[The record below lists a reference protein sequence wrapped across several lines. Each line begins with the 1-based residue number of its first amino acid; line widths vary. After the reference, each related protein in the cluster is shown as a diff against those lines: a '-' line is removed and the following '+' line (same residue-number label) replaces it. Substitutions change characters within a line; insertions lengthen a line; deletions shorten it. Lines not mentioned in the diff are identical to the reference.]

1 MSGRID
7 RFNKRKK
14 IIESNQSLPFISG
27 VVDQESVEV
36 LLAAGV
42 NDERLDKLDYTTD
55 LSFTLEADPEEVK
68 SLLLDI
74 RSEFNEK
81 RVELLLE
88 ETKKGIVSS
97 IVGPFGLGKLMSA
110 YDKEGGSVDT
120 IHNVRN
126 DVYAT
131 DTEQA
136 AYDTRGDYNS
146 SDYHGHKDYR
156 NKNRE
161 DSQLQDKR
169 ALSDSYTGNALDNNS
184 RRHLDHTISAN
195 EVHNDAGRIL
205 AEVDGPS
212 AANSESNLNSTS
224 EHINNKSGKGALTS
238 NEFLNKLERTAP
250 ERKVRIEELSGK
262 QGLTSKESRELER
275 LREHDA
281 VDADRMRQTDENARK
296 EYDANINK
304 KYYTSEK
311 FLKSTLSTGVNEGV
325 KMGDQQAFG
334 VLLVEFFS
342 ASFAEI
348 RLAFHDGLEGENL
361 YKDIKIRLDRI
372 GRKVAAK
379 WKDAIKGFSG
389 GFISGF
395 ISNLITTL
403 INVFITTG
411 KRVVRMIR
419 EGVFSLLKAL
429 KLIMFPPG
437 DMSYQEAVHEAM
449 KLIAAGG
456 IIVVG
461 VLLEESIE
469 KLVLGVPFLAP
480 FATLVTAVIVGSLTA
495 IAMSLVTYLIDKMDL
510 LGVIKIEET
519 KYILNSIDGNIG
531 ETLKRCESVTE
542 DIDGILYQNTPLSP
556 ISS

>member
-7 RFNKRKK
+7 RFKKRKE
-14 IIESNQSLPFISG
+14 IIKSNQSLPLISG
-27 VVDQESVEV
+27 VVDQESVEA
-36 LLAAGV
+36 LLTEGV
-42 NDERLDKLDYTTD
+42 NHQRLGELDHTTD
-55 LSFTLEADPEEVK
+55 LSFTLEVDPEEVK
-68 SLLLDI
+68 SLLLDL

-81 RVELLLE
+81 RVEQLLE
-88 ETKKGIVSS
+88 ETKNGIVSS

-110 YDKEGGSVDT
+110 YDKEGGNVDT
-120 IHNVRN
+120 VHNVREGI
-126 DVYAT
+126 YAT
-131 DTEQA
+131 SEEKQH
-136 AYDTRGDYNS
+136 YDERGNYNS
-146 SDYHGHKDYR
+146 SDYHGHKDYKS
-156 NKNRE
+156 KNRE
-161 DSQLQDKR
+161 DSQLQDKGT
-169 ALSDSYTGNALDNNS
+169 LSDSYTGNVLDVNS
-184 RRHLDHTISAN
+184 NRHLDHTISAN

-212 AANSESNLNSTS
+212 VANSESNLNSTS

-250 ERKVRIEELSGK
+250 ERKARIEELTGK
-262 QGLTSKESRELER
+262 QELTSKESRELER
-275 LREHDA
+275 LHEHDA
-281 VDADRMRQTDENARK
+281 VDVDRMRQIDENARN
-296 EYDANINK
+296 EYDTNIK
-304 KYYTSEK
+304 KEYYTSKK
-311 FLKSTLSTGVNEGV
+311 FVESTLNTGVNEGV
-325 KMGDQQAFG
+325 NMGGQQAFG

-348 RLAFHDGLEGENL
+348 RLAFNAGLEGENL
-361 YKDIKIRLDRI
+361 YSDIKIRLERI

-379 WKDAIKGFSG
+379 WKDVIKGFSG

-429 KLIMFPPG
+429 KLIMFPPA
-437 DMSYQEAVHEAM
+437 DMSYQQALHEAM

-456 IIVVG
+456 IVVVG

-480 FATLVTAVIVGSLTA
+480 FATIVTAVIVGSLTA

-519 KYILNSIDGNIG
+519 KYVLNDINGGIG
-531 ETLKRCESVTE
+531 ETLKRCENVTK
-542 DIDGILYQNTPLSP
+542 DIDSILYQDTPLLP
-556 ISS
+556 ASS

>member
-1 MSGRID
+1 M
-7 RFNKRKK
+7 
-14 IIESNQSLPFISG
+14 
-27 VVDQESVEV
+27 
-36 LLAAGV
+36 
-42 NDERLDKLDYTTD
+42 DYTTD
-55 LSFTLEADPEEVK
+55 LSFTLEVDPEEVK
-68 SLLLDI
+68 SLLLDL

-81 RVELLLE
+81 RVEQLLE
-88 ETKKGIVSS
+88 ETKNGIVSS

-110 YDKEGGSVDT
+110 YDKEGGNVDT
-120 IHNVRN
+120 VHNVREG
-126 DVYAT
+126 VYAT
-131 DTEQA
+131 TEEKQR
-136 AYDTRGDYNS
+136 YDERGDYNS
-146 SDYHGHKDYR
+146 SDYHGHKDYKS
-156 NKNRE
+156 KNRE
-161 DSQLQDKR
+161 DSQLQDKGT
-169 ALSDSYTGNALDNNS
+169 LSDSYTGNALDVNS
-184 RRHLDHTISAN
+184 NRHLDHTISAN

-250 ERKVRIEELSGK
+250 ERKARIEELTGK
-262 QGLTSKESRELER
+262 QELTSKESRELER
-275 LREHDA
+275 LNEHDA
-281 VDADRMRQTDENARK
+281 VDADRMRQIDENARN
-296 EYDANINK
+296 EYDTNINK
-304 KYYTSEK
+304 DYYTSKK
-311 FLKSTLSTGVNEGV
+311 FVRSTLSTGVNEGLN
-325 KMGDQQAFG
+325 MGGQQAFG

-348 RLAFHDGLEGENL
+348 RLAFNAGLEGESL
-361 YKDIKIRLDRI
+361 YSDIKIRLERI
-372 GRKVAAK
+372 GSKVAAK

-429 KLIMFPPG
+429 KLIMFPPA
-437 DMSYQEAVHEAM
+437 DMSYQQAVHEAM

-456 IIVVG
+456 IVVVG

-480 FATLVTAVIVGSLTA
+480 FATIVTAVIVGSLTA

-519 KYILNSIDGNIG
+519 KYVLNGINGSIG
-531 ETLKRCESVTE
+531 ETLKRCENVTE
-542 DIDGILYQNTPLSP
+542 DIDSFLYQDTPLLP
-556 ISS
+556 ASS

>member
-14 IIESNQSLPFISG
+14 IIESNQSLPLISG
-27 VVDQESVEV
+27 VVDQESVEE

-88 ETKKGIVSS
+88 ETKNGIVSS

-131 DTEQA
+131 DIEQA

-146 SDYHGHKDYR
+146 SDYHGHKDYK

-169 ALSDSYTGNALDNNS
+169 VLSDSYTGNALDNNS
-184 RRHLDHTISAN
+184 SRHLDHTISAN

-250 ERKVRIEELSGK
+250 ERKARIEVLSGK

-281 VDADRMRQTDENARK
+281 VDADLMRQIDEKARK

-325 KMGDQQAFG
+325 KMGGQQAFG

-348 RLAFHDGLEGENL
+348 RLAFNDGLEGENL

-379 WKDAIKGFSG
+379 WKDTIKGFAG

-429 KLIMFPPG
+429 KLIMFPPA

-456 IIVVG
+456 IVVVG
-461 VLLEESIE
+461 VFLEESIE
-469 KLVLGVPFLAP
+469 KLVFGVPFLAS

-510 LGVIKIEET
+510 LGVIKIEEN

-531 ETLKRCESVTE
+531 ETLNRCESVTE
-542 DIDGILYQNTPLSP
+542 DIDGILYQNTVLSP
-556 ISS
+556 ICS